1 MSGDRWSASE
11 CLGRAQEHGVLQQ
24 YGLSAT
30 GRLQAADAG
39 CPPYGS
45 TPASG
50 PRFCWYPGRW
60 VVPVVVYNQAQAAA
74 AGRAGTGRCGQR
86 AGVRVPVLAHA
97 ADGRRGGSRG
107 RAQGRSRNGEL
118 SVAKQLDFFCAHT
131 LNKQPHL
138 TTTLNI
144 YLGWLHA
151 HVRQHIQAGGCALA
165 GPVAQGTQRKH
176 LSCAQTCV
184 ALRERDFGAYEL
196 QSHDNYHTARSRP
209 PSPHLQKK
217 SC

>member
-39 CPPYGS
+39 CPPYSS

-50 PRFCWYPGRW
+50 PRSCWCPGRW

-118 SVAKQLDFFCAHT
+118 SVAKQLDFYCAHT
-131 LNKQPHL
+131 HKQPHL
-138 TTTLNI
+138 HLI
-144 YLGWLHA
+144 GLVACACEAACPSWGVCSGWHWRPGYTA
-151 HVRQHIQAGGCALA
+151 QALVC
-165 GPVAQGTQRKH
+165 V
-176 LSCAQTCV
+176 QTCV

-209 PSPHLQKK
+209 PSPHLQK